1 MSTRKTFAAFIYFIR
16 MSSAMQVLG
25 IFLIKNFVPPC
36 RFSFIS
42 WPTPKLVLEKYVFNH
57 YIYNMHNARTCVLE
71 LLDHYQNQHEVIKIQ
86 PFLQLFLKVSKMIFL
101 L

>member
-16 MSSAMQVLG
+16 MSSAMQILG

-42 WPTPKLVLEKYVFNH
+42 WPTPKLILKKYVFK
-57 YIYNMHNARTCVLE
+57 IITFTTCTCVLE
-71 LLDHYQNQHEVIKIQ
+71 LLDQYQNQHEVIK
-86 PFLQLFLKVSKMIFL
+86 S
-101 L
+101 